1 MSTLELNL
9 FAVLK
14 KELQLSDEKAM
25 RIVEA
30 FDKTQKET
38 INNFIVEYKSE
49 LKEDFAKVDLRF
61 ENVNTKF
68 EQVFTK
74 IEMSKSDTLKWF
86 MGGFITLV
94 LMVLG
99 LYATILLK

>member
-14 KELQLSDEKAM
+14 KELQLTDEKAM
-25 RIVEA
+25 SIVEA
-30 FDKTQKET
+30 FDKSQKEN
-38 INNFIVEYKSE
+38 INIFITEYKSE
-49 LKEDFAKVDLRF
+49 LKEDFAKVDVRF
-61 ENVNTKF
+61 ESVNTKF

-74 IEMSKSDTLKWF
+74 IEVAKNDTLKWF

-99 LYATILLK
+99 LFATILLK